1 MVLNHDVTLQ
11 RREIT
16 RGDVMMVTYGDPF
29 EALFALQ
36 RALDARLA
44 SDWMGDATTA
54 GGSYPPINIFQKGDD
69 FVAVIELP
77 GVNKAD
83 LQIEAK
89 ENTIRIS
96 GKKII
101 NYDEVASIHRR
112 ERVSGSFDRTISIPI
127 DIDPNGIR
135 AEYREGV
142 LALSI
147 PRAESAKPRTIKI
160 A

>member
-1 MVLNHDVTLQ
+1 
-11 RREIT
+11 
-16 RGDVMMVTYGDPF
+16 MMVTYGDPF

-44 SDWMGDATTA
+44 SDWMGDATTG
-54 GGSYPPINIFQKGDD
+54 GGSYPPTNIFQKGDD

-96 GKKII
+96 GKKTI
-101 NYDEVASIHRR
+101 NYDGVASVHRR
-112 ERVSGSFDRTISIPI
+112 ERVSGNFDRTISIPI

-142 LALSI
+142 LALFI